1 MSLLTKQFKSREIKA
16 IKKKK
21 NNVRHCFCI
30 MCQISYLSH
39 FAIGAFKEVRTPFL
53 LLFLVFFPSFF
64 FFQSFKESLSSKL
77 RSILENISLRYK
89 CFQKL

>member
-1 MSLLTKQFKSREIKA
+1 
-16 IKKKK
+16 
-21 NNVRHCFCI
+21 

-39 FAIGAFKEVRTPFL
+39 FAIGAFKEVRTPSL
-53 LLFLVFFPSFF
+53 LLLLGFFLPLF

-77 RSILENISLRYK
+77 RLILENISLRYK